1 MTPGTYLRLRRE
13 AAGMTTDAVAP
24 FVITDPS
31 VPTRTRAEWIES
43 IEAGAHRVPYAY
55 VIAIEPAFSFD
66 PAVLDALVMVEAGD
80 LATAPQVCRRCA
92 CSELDP
98 CVDEETHDTCAWAD
112 WDLCTACAA
121 RLASDVLELTP
132 EQQLPPAIGPAA

>member
-1 MTPGTYLRLRRE
+1 
-13 AAGMTTDAVAP
+13 MTTDAVAP

-55 VIAIEPAFSFD
+55 VIAVENAFSFD
-66 PAVLDALVMVEAGD
+66 PAVLDTLVLAEAGD

-98 CVDEETHDTCAWAD
+98 CVDEVSHDTCAWAEP
-112 WDLCTACAA
+112 DLCTACAA
-121 RLASDVLELTP
+121 RPLADVLELTP
-132 EQQLPPAIGPAA
+132 EQQLPPAIGAPA